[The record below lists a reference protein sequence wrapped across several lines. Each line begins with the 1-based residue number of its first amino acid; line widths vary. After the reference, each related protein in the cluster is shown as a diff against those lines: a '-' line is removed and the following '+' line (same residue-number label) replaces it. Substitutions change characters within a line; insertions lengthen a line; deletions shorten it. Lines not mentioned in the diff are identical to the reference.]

1 MSGHHNRTLVATI
14 SLSAAAMAVSA
25 CIPQGSGDYRI
36 NGTASSGA
44 ADIRPTESA
53 PQLVPENE
61 VINTTPS
68 WSPAIVERNSRQVD
82 GGSYMVQPGDTLSKI
97 VSETGASL
105 ADIAAENGLSPPYIL
120 RVGQRLTIPTGL
132 YHSVNAGETGIAIAR
147 AYGVAWSDIVAVN
160 GLEAPYI
167 LGVGQRL
174 KLPAGASG
182 GGEGSYAVNNG
193 DLSPEQRA
201 ARFSLNI
208 DDVVT
213 GSEPA
218 FAQTNAGLPSN
229 PIVRTNFAAA
239 VDRPAAFGGRFAWP
253 LSGATISSFGS
264 KGGGKV
270 NDGINI
276 AAELGTAVGASG
288 DGVVVYSGNEI
299 GVFGGLVLVDH
310 GGGWVTAYGH
320 LGELTVAR
328 GDKVKA
334 GQKLGSVGE
343 TGYVDRP
350 QLHFEIRRD
359 RKPVDPVTMLPA
371 R

>member
-1 MSGHHNRTLVATI
+1 M
-14 SLSAAAMAVSA
+14 
-25 CIPQGSGDYRI
+25 
-36 NGTASSGA
+36 
-44 ADIRPTESA
+44 
-53 PQLVPENE
+53 
-61 VINTTPS
+61 
-68 WSPAIVERNSRQVD
+68 
-82 GGSYMVQPGDTLSKI
+82 QPGDTLYRI
-97 VSETGASL
+97 VAQTGASL
-105 ADIAAENGLSPPYIL
+105 TDIAAENSLSAPYVL

-132 YHSVNAGETGIAIAR
+132 YHSVNTGETGIAIAR
-147 AYGVAWSDIVAVN
+147 AYGVSWSDIVTIN
-160 GLEAPYI
+160 NLQAPYI

-174 KLPAGASG
+174 KLPAGAAASASNDAG
-182 GGEGSYAVNNG
+182 LGA
-193 DLSPEQRA
+193 LSPEQRA
-201 ARFSLNI
+201 ARFTLNI

-218 FAQTNAGLPSN
+218 FANAETGTAVQLPV
-229 PIVRTNFAAA
+229 VRTNFATA
-239 VDRPAAFGGRFAWP
+239 VDRPANFGGRFAWP
-253 LSGATISSFGS
+253 ITGPIISSFGS

-276 AAELGTAVGASG
+276 AADLGAAVGASG
-288 DGVVVYSGNEI
+288 DGVIVYSGNEI

-320 LGELTVAR
+320 LGELTVVR

-334 GQKLGSVGE
+334 GQKLGSVGA

-359 RKPVDPVTMLPA
+359 RKPVDPAILLSA